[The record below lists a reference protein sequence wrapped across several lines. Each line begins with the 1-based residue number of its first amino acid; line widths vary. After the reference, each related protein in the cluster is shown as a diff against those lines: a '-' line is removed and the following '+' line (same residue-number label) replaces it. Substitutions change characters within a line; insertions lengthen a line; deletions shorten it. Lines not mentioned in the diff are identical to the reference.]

1 MLTQQEFGKKLRAF
15 RKDKQQNQKQL
26 AAIAN
31 TTTATISRWE
41 NGQMTPNILD
51 ILSISQYY
59 GVTIEDMLDLKK
71 KNVQ

>member
-15 RKDKQQNQKQL
+15 RKDKQQNQEQL